1 MTTNTLPRPVK
12 AHPRVIDD
20 VLALAEHD
28 WAAAVH
34 EAWRIGLITAA
45 HLHWAFEHGA
55 DVLDVVRGRL
65 TQPAPNPWGEHNP
78 NPKRRRSFDDLV
90 AALAENRPT
99 TFAIHAPAA
108 EEGVR

>member
-1 MTTNTLPRPVK
+1 MTTNTLLRPVK

-20 VLALAEHD
+20 VLALADRD
-28 WAAAVH
+28 WVAGVH

-55 DVLDVVRGRL
+55 D
-65 TQPAPNPWGEHNP
+65 
-78 NPKRRRSFDDLV
+78 LV
-90 AALAENRPT
+90 ARLAEGRPT
-99 TFAIHAPAA
+99 TFAIHARPA